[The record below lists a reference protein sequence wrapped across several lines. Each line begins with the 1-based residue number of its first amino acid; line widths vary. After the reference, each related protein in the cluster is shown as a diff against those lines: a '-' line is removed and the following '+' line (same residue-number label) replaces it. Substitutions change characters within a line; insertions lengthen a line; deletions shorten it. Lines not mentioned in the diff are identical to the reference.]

1 MADRCEEAREEF
13 SSSQERRE
21 VPVVSEAGEPS
32 RPSQT
37 VPPPV
42 MPVPQGARADENAA
56 FRAQLLAAVSIFSQ
70 VMQNPRFMDFRN
82 LLRLRSLLGLQKLCR
97 NLLRFRHP
105 VCILPSQ
112 GKGQGRLW
120 GQQKDYPCFL
130 LFTNRWLKRQLCRL
144 L

>member
-42 MPVPQGARADENAA
+42 MPVPQGARADEDAA
-56 FRAQLLAAVSIFSQ
+56 FRAQLLAGSEYIFTGYAESPLYGFSATSS
-70 VMQNPRFMDFRN
+70 VYAAYWGYRN
-82 LLRLRSLLGLQKLCR
+82 CAGTC
-97 NLLRFRHP
+97 
-105 VCILPSQ
+105 
-112 GKGQGRLW
+112 
-120 GQQKDYPCFL
+120 
-130 LFTNRWLKRQLCRL
+130 
-144 L
+144 